1 MDLTQ
6 LVDVFFNILTFL
18 IVLTVIISIHELG
31 HFLFAKRA
39 GILIHEFSIGM
50 GPQVVSRKKGDTKY
64 ALRAIP
70 LGGYVSMSGENGDFA
85 LISKGSMVGI
95 CLNEIGLVT
104 NILLDQSDKKPLV
117 FGEVIDFDLYGKNLS
132 ELFIEI
138 KTGDGEVTRYQVT
151 RDAKYH
157 YGKKQQMQITPEE
170 SSFASKTIWERFLV
184 LFMGPMMNF
193 ILAILLFFMVAI
205 IQGKPSDDNV
215 VHQSSN
221 TGLLAGDIIMNVNGV
236 DVDNIHDIRLVG
248 ETINSHVVPVTIMR
262 NGSVETIDLYLTVVL
277 QNFGIVNDTRQVN
290 DIDLAFIGGLGGKA
304 SSAGLKLGDQ
314 IIQINGTNITSWSDI
329 IPIAR
334 TYDSTTITMSVLRDG
349 ENLTFTYEVLP
360 SETLER
366 LGHESVAIRFGFSS
380 GYAFDFLYALYNPFQ
395 RFGSSVTEMLY
406 TIGMLFSPTSGVGVS
421 DLAGPVGIFSL
432 VSNAAAGGFLNL
444 IAFVAFL
451 SVNIGLM
458 NLLPIPAL
466 DGGRLIFLGYEAV
479 TKKKIPARVEGMVN
493 NAFFILLLML
503 FVFVTWNDILR
514 IFT

>member
-1 MDLTQ
+1 MDISQ
-6 LVDVFFNILTFL
+6 LFSIIGNILIFL

-50 GPQVVSRKKGDTKY
+50 GPQIVAKKKGDTKY

-85 LISKGSMVGI
+85 LISKGSMIGI

-104 NILLDQSDKKPLV
+104 QILLDQGIKKPLV
-117 FGEVIDFDLYGKNLS
+117 YGEVIDFDLYGQNLS

-138 KTGDGEVTRYQVT
+138 KKENGDITRYQVT

-157 YGKKQQMQITPEE
+157 YGQQKELQITPEE
-170 SSFASKTIWERFLV
+170 SSFASKTIWQRFLV

-193 ILAILLFFMVAI
+193 LLALFIFVI
-205 IQGKPSDDNV
+205 IAAVQGKPSLDNV
-215 VHQSSN
+215 VHESSN
-221 TGLLAGDIIMNVNGV
+221 PGLISGDIIVNIDGT
-236 DVDNIHDIRLVG
+236 DVENIDDIRVKG
-248 ETINSHVVPVTIMR
+248 EQINNHVVPVTVIR
-262 NGSVETIDLYLTVVL
+262 NGTQTTINIYVTVLL
-277 QNFGIVNDTRQVN
+277 QNFGIVNDTR
-290 DIDLAFIGGLGGKA
+290 DTFKDGAFIGGIGGKA
-304 SSAGLKLGDQ
+304 NSAGVNLGDE
-314 IIQINGTNITSWSDI
+314 IIQVNGIPVSSWSDI
-329 IPIAR
+329 IPMAR
-334 TYDSTTITMSVLRDG
+334 NYTDTSITLSVLRDG
-349 ENLTFTYEVLP
+349 ESLSFTYDVLP
-360 SETLER
+360 ADTLLK
-366 LGHESVAIRFGFSS
+366 LGHESVSIRFGFQS
-380 GYAFDFLYALYNPFQ
+380 GYEFDILYVLYSPFQ
-395 RFGSSVTEMLY
+395 RFGSSVTEMIY
-406 TIGMLFSPTSGVGVS
+406 TIGMLFNPSSGVGVS

-444 IAFVAFL
+444 LGFVAFL

-466 DGGRLIFLGYEAV
+466 DGGRLIFLGYEAI
-479 TKKKIPARVEGMVN
+479 TKKKIPAKTEGLVN
-493 NAFFILLLML
+493 NLFFIILLML

>member
-1 MDLTQ
+1 MDFSQ
-6 LVDVFFNILTFL
+6 LFGLLFNVLTFL

-50 GPQVVSRKKGDTKY
+50 GPQVFAKKKGDTKY

-70 LGGYVSMSGENGDFA
+70 LGGYVAMSGENGDYA
-85 LISKGSMVGI
+85 LISKGSVVGI
-95 CLNEIGLVT
+95 CLNDIGLVT
-104 NILLDQSDKKPLV
+104 RILLDQNQKKPLV
-117 FGEVIDFDLYGKNLS
+117 VGEVVDFDLYGENLS
-132 ELFIEI
+132 ELFIEL
-138 KTGDGEVTRYQVT
+138 KTSEGQVTRYQVT
-151 RDAKYH
+151 RDAKYY
-157 YGKKQQMQITPEE
+157 YGKAKELQITPEE

-193 ILAILLFFMVAI
+193 ILALLLFIIVAAV
-205 IQGKPSDDNV
+205 QGKPSEDNI
-215 VHQSSN
+215 VHESSN
-221 TGLLAGDIIMNVNGV
+221 PGLIAGDMIVNIDGIEV
-236 DVDNIHDIRLVG
+236 ENIHDIR
-248 ETINSHVVPVTIMR
+248 TISEQLNSHVVPVVVIR
-262 NGSVETIDLYLTVVL
+262 NGMEESINLYVTVVL
-277 QNFGIVNDTRQVN
+277 QNLGLVNDTT
-290 DIDLAFIGGLGGKA
+290 DPLKDGAFIAGLGGKA
-304 SSAGLKLGDQ
+304 NSAGLNIGDE
-314 IIQINGTNITSWSDI
+314 ITAINGTPISSWSDI

-334 TYDSTTITMSVLRDG
+334 NYNDTTITINVLRDG
-349 ENLTFTYEVLP
+349 EALTFTYDVLP
-360 SETLER
+360 QETLEK
-366 LGHESVAIRFGFSS
+366 LGHESVAIRFGFQS
-380 GYAFDFLYALYNPFQ
+380 GSEFDLLYTLYNPFQ
-395 RFGSSVTEMLY
+395 RFGNSVTEMVF

-432 VSNAAAGGFLNL
+432 VSNAAAGGFVNL
-444 IAFVAFL
+444 LAFVAFL

-479 TKKKIPARVEGMVN
+479 TKKKIPTKVEGIMN

>member
-1 MDLTQ
+1 MDLSQ

-85 LISKGSMVGI
+85 LISKGSMIGI

-138 KTGDGEVTRYQVT
+138 KTNDDEVTRYQVT

-193 ILAILLFFMVAI
+193 ILALLLFFMVSI
-205 IQGKPSDDNV
+205 IQGKPSDENIVD
-215 VHQSSN
+215 QSSN
-221 TGLLAGDIIMNVNGV
+221 PGLIAGDIIMNVNGV
-236 DVDNIHDIRLVG
+236 TVHNIHDIRAVG
-248 ETINSHVVPVTIMR
+248 ESINNHVVPVTIMR
-262 NGSVETIDLYLTVVL
+262 NGSEETIDLYLTVVL
-277 QNFGIVNDTRQVN
+277 QNLGIVNDTREAFR
-290 DIDLAFIGGLGGKA
+290 DGAFIAALGGKA
-304 SSAGLKLGDQ
+304 SSAGLNVGDE
-314 IIQINGTNITSWSDI
+314 ILRINGVTINSWSDI

-334 TYDSTTITMSVLRDG
+334 NYNTTEITIDVLRNGENRTYTYD
-349 ENLTFTYEVLP
+349 VLP
-360 SETLER
+360 ADTLAR

-380 GYAFDFLYALYNPFQ
+380 GYEFDFLFALYHPFQ

-479 TKKKIPARVEGMVN
+479 TKKKIPARIEGMVN
-493 NAFFILLLML
+493 NAFFIWLLIL